1 MTRNSYL
8 EQLTKEI
15 EFYVERDGEVGYEL
29 LYRLEKLEKFMEKE
43 KISPKD
49 LLNYPSIISLYSLRD
64 EEDNLK
70 NFFTKT
76 NFLES
81 VKSLRQE
88 IRDSKTNL
96 TDLQVEQISAFIK
109 HDVLEED
116 KKIFSDYVLSQV
128 MRGNHRFSYETLKK
142 AFINVIDGVLEEIE
156 PGKYC
161 EVVDGLKNS
170 QGEVL
175 SGQQTANGVKINENQ
190 IRWLYNNGNCEAI
203 ETAFH
208 EVFHVYQEA
217 RIKRLAGKSRP
228 EDIIKICGDEFFP
241 TLDII
246 KDIIIGESGIGANR
260 YYYAN
265 YDVAPQEKEANIRAK
280 MALIGYLD
288 ELHLLTPFTKEQIE
302 EEIAD
307 EKWKQEQK
315 LRVYGERKAEVDDL
329 VLECQDVLSRVSIE
343 YPMLYMVY
351 TFDQDGMFRAKTQ
364 EELLEDYNGLT
375 EHNSQINRI
384 YAQLI
389 KNAKSESKSDSPTR

>member
-1 MTRNSYL
+1 MARNSYL

-109 HDVLEED
+109 YDALEED

-142 AFINVIDGVLEEIE
+142 AFINVIDGVLDNLA

-175 SGQQTANGVKINENQ
+175 AGQKTASGVKINENQ
-190 IRWLYNNGNCEAI
+190 IRWLYNDGNCEAI

-208 EVFHVYQEA
+208 EVFHIYQEV
-217 RIKRLAGKSRP
+217 RLKRLAGKRSP
-228 EDIIKICGDEFFP
+228 EDIIQICGDEFFP

-246 KDIIIGESGIGANR
+246 KEMIIGESGIGANQ
-260 YYYAN
+260 YYHDN

-288 ELHLLTPFTKEQIE
+288 ELHLLTPLTKEEIE

-315 LRVYGERKAEVDDL
+315 LRIYGERKAEVDDL
-329 VLECQDVLSRVSIE
+329 VLSSQDTLFRVSIE
-343 YPMLYMVY
+343 YPILHMVY
-351 TFDQDGMFRAKTQ
+351 TCDENGIFRSKTQ
-364 EELLEDYNGLT
+364 EELLSDYNGLK
-375 EHNSQINRI
+375 EHTSQINRV

-389 KNAKSESKSDSPTR
+389 KNARSESRSDSPTR